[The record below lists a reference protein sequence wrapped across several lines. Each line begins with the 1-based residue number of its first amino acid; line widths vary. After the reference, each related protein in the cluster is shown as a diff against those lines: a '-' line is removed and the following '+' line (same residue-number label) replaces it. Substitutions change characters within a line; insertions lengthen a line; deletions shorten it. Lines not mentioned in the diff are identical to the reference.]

1 MREERAKRDKK
12 WKNGESRER
21 RRERDRWKRLGGTI
35 ALGVER
41 GTGTNEGR
49 KEGRRHG
56 DK

>member
-49 KEGRRHG
+49 KEGRKKAR
-56 DK
+56 